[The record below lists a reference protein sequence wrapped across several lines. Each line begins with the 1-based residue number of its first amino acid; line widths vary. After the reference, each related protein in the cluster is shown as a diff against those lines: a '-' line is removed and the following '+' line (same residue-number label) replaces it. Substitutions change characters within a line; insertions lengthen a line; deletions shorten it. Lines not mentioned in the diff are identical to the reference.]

1 MHSSGETTVR
11 AAVGKVRAA
20 TVFVGDL
27 ERARRFYLDVLGFE
41 ERTDGGLPG
50 AYGAEVAP
58 PGASTSLLLVQPTL
72 SELGIERA
80 SIARQRIG
88 EPTGL
93 LLETADLDAT
103 CRRLRALGVETG
115 EPPLPGPAATLH
127 DPDGNELVLVEA
139 PLD

>member
-1 MHSSGETTVR
+1 MHDIGETATG
-11 AAVGKVRAA
+11 AAVGRVRAA

-41 ERTDGGLPG
+41 ERTDGLPG

-58 PGASTSLLLVQPTL
+58 PGATTSLVLVQPTL

-103 CRRLRALGVETG
+103 CRRLRTLGVETG
-115 EPPLPGPAATLH
+115 DSPLPGPAATLH

-139 PLD
+139 PQD